1 MRNLRSSFVFLL
13 GFALCLLFMGALS
26 SQTYAQS
33 TYGTVSG
40 TITDSS
46 GGAIADVQVTLTNM
60 GTGEKRTQT
69 TGTDGLYQFANLFP
83 GRYRVDAEKAGFKK
97 TSHPEV
103 VVEVQQ
109 TSRIDLT
116 LPLGQVT
123 QTVEVTGETPLMQP
137 DTSSLGQVI
146 DQREANELPLN
157 GRNVFNLAQLSPSVV
172 PQGSSLG
179 NIVGK
184 NPFDLGNFQVGG
196 SFANQ
201 GAEYLDGQPLN
212 IGYINLPLL
221 VPTQDSIGEFKVQYN
236 NLGPEWGKFSGG
248 VINFSTKS
256 GTNTWHGEG
265 YEFLRARILN
275 ANDPFYKA
283 SEVEDAEP
291 NKTPPYT
298 QNQFGATIGGAVIK
312 DKTFVFGSYE
322 GYRQR
327 AGQIFTTTVPTA
339 AERTG
344 DFADLCKGTF
354 TTPDP
359 NGSGIDICS
368 DVNAKG
374 QSIDQLYNP
383 LAVNANGTRI
393 PIAGNNMSTTGA
405 GGGINPVT
413 GTAYINPTSAYLLG
427 KLIANPTGAG
437 TVSPYGGEAFN
448 NFTASA
454 STGGDIDQYVAR
466 VDQNLTASQHLF
478 GRFTYF
484 KELSLP
490 EDPYKTGLCKDRCAE
505 NTTSRSVAVGWTDA
519 FSSTF
524 TGSINASF
532 SRYHYLR
539 QPINDDFDMTAEGWP
554 ADYNPVVPSGER
566 TPMTPCMAISDPL
579 IGCSQGQSAIQ
590 DWDTQWNISPQ
601 FTKIHGRHT
610 FSFGIQFEQTFDNYY
625 QTNIGGGL
633 ISFNGSWTAPIAGGA
648 SPVQGNDYADFLL
661 GYGLGIG
668 AAFGNQTTGQVGISQ
683 PTAGKETYRGFY
695 AGDTWKVTHKL
706 TLNLGL
712 RYELAG
718 PWSERYD
725 RMDYFNPTAT
735 SAAVTGCNGTVGS
748 SCPGDVFMIGNGID
762 TSRNALKLPKNEWSP
777 RLGVAY
783 ALNPKT
789 VIRAG
794 YGIFYIPND
803 VSFQV
808 NANNDAVNDSTT
820 NFYASNNGGLSPSA
834 TLNANG
840 CTLTGPVVDGVP
852 GPLAGLSNIFTCT
865 GAGPFG
871 EGVTALNAPPGRNP
885 QPNVSAFFVN
895 ASGPTTADYTGYKPG
910 YVQQWNLDIQREL
923 PGGFFMDVAY
933 AGAHG
938 VHLQQYSTNVN
949 QIPDSLLATAAAECP
964 TLPCAAGAVGI
975 AQLVPTYPFQLDG
988 VAGSSLPGSL
998 GIGSLKVAQLDRP
1011 YPQFGGLNLYDDP
1024 CCSSRYDSL
1033 QLTVTK
1039 RFKEGGTLL
1048 VAYTNSKL
1056 LSNTD
1061 TLTSWLEGASNGG
1074 VGGVQDWN
1082 NLKGEYSLSSQDV
1095 PQRLIIN
1102 YVLDFP
1108 FGHGKKWMSDA
1119 TGVKD
1124 KVIAGWGVDGVTTLQ
1139 RGFPLKITD
1148 GDSLLISS
1156 LGAGVGGIRPEVVA
1170 GCDKSGPRTTAE
1182 WFNTA
1187 CFTDPAPYTFGDEPR
1202 ADQTLRQDGIIN
1214 FDFAVFKR
1222 TYFGPDN
1229 KLNLEFRSEF
1239 FNLFNRNQYAA
1250 PNTTYVSTGGSFGV
1264 VSALANLPRIVQFGL
1279 KFSF

>member
-1 MRNLRSSFVFLL
+1 MRNLRFSFIFLL
-13 GFALCLLFMGALS
+13 GLTLCLLFMGVFS

-33 TYGTVSG
+33 TYGTISG
-40 TITDSS
+40 TITDPS
-46 GGAIADVQVTLTNM
+46 GGAIADVQVTLTNQ

-69 TGTDGLYQFANLFP
+69 TGADGLYQFVNLFA
-83 GRYRVDAEKAGFKK
+83 GRYRVDAEKAGFKH
-97 TSHPEV
+97 TSRAEV

-109 TSRIDLT
+109 TSRIDMT

-184 NPFDLGNFQVGG
+184 NPFDLGNFQIGG

-212 IGYINLPLL
+212 IGYINLPML
-221 VPTQDSIGEFKVQYN
+221 VPTQDSIGEFKVQYS

-248 VINFSTKS
+248 IINFSTKS

-265 YEFLRARILN
+265 YEFLRAKILN
-275 ANDPFYKA
+275 ANDPFLHAQQIEKDEKN
-283 SEVEDAEP
+283 SP
-291 NKTPPYT
+291 PPYT
-298 QNQFGATIGGAVIK
+298 QNQFGGTIGGAVIK

-327 AGQIFTTTVPTA
+327 AGLVFTTTVPTTN
-339 AERTG
+339 ERTG
-344 DFADLCKGTF
+344 NFADLCKGTF
-354 TTPDP
+354 TYVDP
-359 NGSGIDICS
+359 TLPAGSAPICT
-368 DVNAKG
+368 DTNTAG
-374 QSIDQLYNP
+374 QHIDQLYNP
-383 LAVNANGTRI
+383 LTVNPNPLTTNYQRM
-393 PIAGNNMSTTGA
+393 PIANNDMSLTGPTL
-405 GGGINPVT
+405 GINPVT
-413 GTAYINPTSAYLLG
+413 GAAYINPTSAYLLT
-427 KLIANPTGAG
+427 KLVAPPTGSG
-437 TVSPYGGEAFN
+437 TFD
-448 NFTASA
+448 NFTKAA

-466 VDQNLTASQHLF
+466 VDQNLTHSQHLF

-484 KELSLP
+484 KELSVSQ
-490 EDPYKTGLCKDRCAE
+490 DPYGTGLCKDRCAE
-505 NTTSRSVAVGWTDA
+505 NTPSRSVAVAWSDA

-539 QPINDDFDMTAEGWP
+539 SPVNAGFDVTQEGWP
-554 ADYNPVVPSGER
+554 AAYNGLVPNAER
-566 TPMTPCMAISDPL
+566 TPMTPCFGSSDTL
-579 IGCSQGQSAIQ
+579 VSCSQGQSSIV

-610 FSFGIQFEQTFDNYY
+610 FAFGLQYEQTFDNYL
-625 QTNIGGGL
+625 QTNIGGG
-633 ISFNGSWTAPIAGGA
+633 IVSFGGSWTGSLAANQPGT
-648 SPVQGNDYADFLL
+648 VLGNDYADFLL

-668 AAFGNQTTGQVGISQ
+668 AAFGNQTSGLLTISK
-683 PTAGKETYRGFY
+683 PTAGKQTYRALYF
-695 AGDTWKVTHKL
+695 GDTWKVTHKL

-718 PWSERYD
+718 PWSERYND
-725 RMDYFNPTAT
+725 LDYFNPTAT
-735 SAAVTGCNGTVGS
+735 SAAVTGCSGTVGS
-748 SCPGDVFMIGNGID
+748 SCPGDLFLIGTGAD
-762 TSRNALKLPKNEWSP
+762 TSRNALPLPKHEVSP

-794 YGIFYIPND
+794 YGLFFIPND
-803 VSFQV
+803 VSFQT
-808 NANNDAVNDSTT
+808 NAINDAVNLAAT
-820 NFYASNNGGLSPSA
+820 NFYASNDHGLTPNSTLNQNTCTLSGTGGLTNTFSC
-834 TLNANG
+834 LN
-840 CTLTGPVVDGVP
+840 P
-852 GPLAGLSNIFTCT
+852 GPFGLSNNI
-865 GAGPFG
+865 
-871 EGVTALNAPPGRNP
+871 NAPAGRNP
-885 QPNVSAFFVN
+885 LPNVSTFGVN
-895 ASGPTTADYTGYKPG
+895 QSSLTSADYAGYKPG

-923 PGGFFMDVAY
+923 PGGFFADIAY

-949 QIPDSLLATAAAECP
+949 EIPDSFIAQAATQY
-964 TLPCAAGAVGI
+964 AAGGQSAVTI
-975 AQLVPTYPFQLDG
+975 AQPFAGTYPFNF
-988 VAGSSLPGSL
+988 SLPGAL
-998 GIGSLKVAQLDRP
+998 GPGSLKVGQLDRP
-1011 YPQFGGLNLYDDP
+1011 YPQFGGLNLYGDP

-1039 RFKEGGTLL
+1039 RFKQGGTLL

-1061 TLTSWLEGASNGG
+1061 SLTSWLEGQYNGG
-1074 VGGVQDWN
+1074 VGGIQDWN
-1082 NLKGEYSLSSQDV
+1082 NMKGEYSVSSQDV
-1095 PQRLIIN
+1095 PQRLVIN
-1102 YVLDFP
+1102 YVLDLP
-1108 FGHGKKWMSDA
+1108 IGHGKMFASDA
-1119 TGVKD
+1119 TGIKQ
-1124 KVIAGWGVDGVTTLQ
+1124 KVIGGWGVDGVTTFQ

-1148 GDSLLISS
+1148 GHALLLSS
-1156 LGAGVGGIRPEVVA
+1156 LGFGTGGIRPEYIK
-1170 GCDKSGPRTTAE
+1170 GCDKTGPRKTYE
-1182 WFNTA
+1182 WFNTT

-1202 ADQTLRQDGIIN
+1202 ADQSLRQDGIIN

-1222 TYFGPDN
+1222 TYFGPED
-1229 KLNLEFRSEF
+1229 KMNLEFRTEF
-1239 FNLFNRNQYAA
+1239 FNLFNRSQFAA
-1250 PNTTYVSTGGSFGV
+1250 PGTGFGAGNFGV
-1264 VSALANLPRIVQFGL
+1264 VSAIANNPRLIQFGM

>member
-1 MRNLRSSFVFLL
+1 MGVF
-13 GFALCLLFMGALS
+13 S
-26 SQTYAQS
+26 NPSYPQS

-46 GGAIADVQVTLTNM
+46 GGVIADVQVTLTNQ
-60 GTGEKRTQT
+60 GTGEKRIQT
-69 TGTDGLYQFANLFP
+69 TGTDGLYQFGSLFA
-83 GRYRVDAEKAGFKK
+83 GRYRVDAEKAGFKH
-97 TSHPEV
+97 TSHADV

-109 TSRIDLT
+109 TSRIDMT
-116 LPLGQVT
+116 MQLGQVT

-179 NIVGK
+179 SIVGK
-184 NPFDLGNFQVGG
+184 NPFDLGNFQIGG

-221 VPTQDSIGEFKVQYN
+221 VPTQDSIGEFKVQYSN
-236 NLGPEWGKFSGG
+236 QGPEWGKFSGG
-248 VINFSTKS
+248 VINFTTKS

-265 YEFLRARILN
+265 YEYLRARILN
-275 ANDPFYKA
+275 ANDPFYQA
-283 SEVEDAEP
+283 SEVEAGKP

-298 QNQFGATIGGAVIK
+298 QNQFGATIGGAVKK

-327 AGQIFTTTVPTA
+327 AGAIFTTTVPTTP
-339 AERTG
+339 ERTG
-344 DFADLCKGTF
+344 NFADLCTAGF
-354 TTPDP
+354 TAGVCNNP
-359 NGSGIDICS
+359 
-368 DVNAKG
+368 A
-374 QSIDQLYNP
+374 QQLYNP
-383 LAVNANGTRI
+383 LAVDPTTKQRLPILNNDLTANNPI
-393 PIAGNNMSTTGA
+393 PVNGVVG
-405 GGGINPVT
+405 P
-413 GTAYINPTSAYLLG
+413 YINPTSAYLMG
-427 KLIANPTGAG
+427 KLIAGPTGPG
-437 TVSPYGGEAFN
+437 IPNPSGPGVID

-484 KELSLP
+484 KELSLSQ
-490 EDPYKTGLCKDRCAE
+490 DPYNTGLCKDRCSE
-505 NTTSRSVAVGWTDA
+505 KTSSRSVAVGWSDA

-524 TGSINASF
+524 TASINASF

-539 QPINDDFDMTAEGWP
+539 QPTNQGFDMTQEGWP
-554 ADYNPVVPSGER
+554 AAYNPLVPTGER
-566 TPMTPCMAISDPL
+566 TPMTPCFGLSDSLIS
-579 IGCSQGQSAIQ
+579 CSQGQSAIQ

-610 FSFGIQFEQTFDNYY
+610 FSFGIQLEQTFDNYY
-625 QTNIGGGL
+625 QTNIGGG
-633 ISFNGSWTAPIAGGA
+633 IVSFNGSWTAPVAGGA
-648 SPVQGNDYADFLL
+648 SPTPGNDYADFLL

-668 AAFGNQTTGQVGISQ
+668 AAFGNQTTGNLSISQ

-695 AGDTWKVTHKL
+695 VGDTWKVTHKL

-725 RMDYFNPTAT
+725 RMDYFNPTAA
-735 SAAVTGCNGTVGS
+735 SAGVTGCSGTLGS
-748 SCPGDVFMIGNGID
+748 TCPGDVFLIGTGTD
-762 TSRNALKLPKNEWSP
+762 TSRNALPLPKNEWSP

-803 VSFQV
+803 VSFQT
-808 NANNDAVNDSTT
+808 NANNDAVNLSAT
-820 NFYASNNGGLSPSA
+820 NFYASNDHGLSPSA
-834 TLNANG
+834 TLNENSCAITYGATAAAN
-840 CTLTGPVVDGVP
+840 TY
-852 GPLAGLSNIFTCT
+852 ACT
-865 GAGPFG
+865 GVGPFG
-871 EGVTALNAPPGRNP
+871 NNSATTLIAPAGRNP
-885 QPNVSAFFVN
+885 QPNVSTFFVN

-910 YVQQWNLDIQREL
+910 YVEQWNLDIQREL
-923 PGGFFMDVAY
+923 PGGFFADIAY

-949 QIPDSLLATAAAECP
+949 QLPDSIMAQAATQCP
-964 TLPCAAGAVGI
+964 TLPCGAGAVTI
-975 AQLVPTYPFQLDG
+975 AQPFAGTYPFNFN
-988 VAGSSLPGSL
+988 LPGSL
-998 GIGSLKVAQLDRP
+998 GAGSLNVAQMDRP
-1011 YPQFGGLNLYDDP
+1011 YPQFGGLNLYGDP

-1039 RFKEGGTLL
+1039 RFKQGGTLL

-1061 TLTSWLEGASNGG
+1061 TLTSWLEGATNGG
-1074 VGGVQDWN
+1074 TGGVQDWN

-1102 YVLDFP
+1102 YVLDLP
-1108 FGHGKKWMSDA
+1108 FGHGKRFASDA

-1124 KVIAGWGVDGVTTLQ
+1124 KVIAGWGVDGVTTLA

-1148 GDSLLISS
+1148 SHGLLISS
-1156 LGAGVGGIRPEVVA
+1156 LGAGTGGIRPDVVQ
-1170 GCDKSGPRTTAE
+1170 GCDKTGLRTTLE

-1187 CFTDPAPYTFGDEPR
+1187 CFVDPAPYTFGDEPR

-1214 FDFAVFKR
+1214 FDFAIFKR
-1222 TYFGPDN
+1222 TYFGPDQ

-1250 PNTTYVSTGGSFGV
+1250 PGTALGAGNFGV
-1264 VSALANLPRIVQFGL
+1264 VSGLANLPRIVQFGL